1 MKKLFTLLFIAFVS
15 TAFAQFPDIGLAAS
29 NVEAPNGT
37 LTQVDIYVTTDNFD
51 NMNNITGSIIWDPTV
66 ASYSTISYFGLFNP
80 EMSLGDFD
88 VSDADLGI
96 ITFNWWSTFTVGPN
110 LDIGDVIFSIE
121 FLAIGDNGSSTP
133 VSFSNSPVDLS
144 WFNGFGWNGT
154 FDGEDG
160 SITVGGLNLTGCYDP
175 DNWISNTSNTNGSV
189 IHTAGVITMEG
200 DNDFT
205 GNGVSG
211 VDCAGT
217 EGNVTY
223 CISIPNDGN
232 VTFDWDYGSAIA
244 NATSDA
250 FGYCLNGVATQLA
263 SANPPPFGTPFG
275 SANIAVQAGDELCFV
290 ISSESSMLPNA
301 PIVTITEF
309 TGPACELPSL
319 LATIN
324 LTSAIACNGDAS
336 GALEVT
342 TEYGT
347 EPFTYS
353 WDVPGVEGSNP
364 SGLIAGTYCVTVI
377 DAVPDTS
384 YVCYEIT
391 EAATLLSAS
400 SNTLPDDG
408 TGSGMALLNVSGG
421 QSPYTITWD
430 TDPVQN
436 GPIAQNLSNGVYNY
450 TIVDALGC
458 TITGQVTIIYVG
470 IEEITGLQQFEFYPN
485 PANDI
490 LNLTIQFEQNKDFT
504 IQIMNSLGQSVMDLG
519 TSNGTHFRN
528 DIDLSNL
535 NAGFYYVNVDVD
547 GFRLT
552 KKLIVK

>member
-1 MKKLFTLLFIAFVS
+1 M
-15 TAFAQFPDIGLAAS
+15 DI
-29 NVEAPNGT
+29 T
-37 LTQVDIYVTTDNFD
+37 
-51 NMNNITGSIIWDPTV
+51 
-66 ASYSTISYFGLFNP
+66 
-80 EMSLGDFD
+80 DFD
-88 VSDADLGI
+88 ISDADIGI
-96 ITFNWWSTFTVGPN
+96 ITFNWWSTFTIGPN
-110 LDIGDVIFSIE
+110 LDIGDVIFTIE
-121 FLAIGDNGSSTP
+121 FLVVGENGSSTP
-133 VSFSNSPVDLS
+133 VSFVNSPVDLT
-144 WFNGFGWNGT
+144 WFNGFGWSGA
-154 FDGEDG
+154 FDGTDG
-160 SITVGGLNLTGCYDP
+160 SISVGGLNLTGCYDP
-175 DNWISNTSNTNGSV
+175 VNWTTNTDNTNGSV

-211 VDCAGT
+211 VDCDGT
-217 EGNVTY
+217 EGNVSH
-223 CISIPNDGN
+223 CITIPNDGN
-232 VTFDWDYGSAIA
+232 VTFDWDYGSDIA

-263 SANPPPFGTPFG
+263 SVNPPPFGTPFG
-275 SANIAVQAGDELCFV
+275 AANIAVQAGDELCFV
-290 ISSESSMLPNA
+290 LSSESSMLPNA
-301 PIVTITEF
+301 PVVTITEF

-319 LATIN
+319 IASIN
-324 LTSAIACNGDAS
+324 LTSAIACNGDAT

-347 EPFTYS
+347 EPFSYS

-364 SGLIAGTYCVTVI
+364 SGLVAGTYCVTVI

-391 EAATLLSAS
+391 EAATVLSVS

-408 TGSGMALLNVSGG
+408 TGSGMALLTVSGG

-436 GPIAQNLSNGVYNY
+436 GPIAQNLTNGVYSY

-458 TITGQVTIIYVG
+458 TIEGEVTIIFVG

-490 LNLTIQFEQNKDFT
+490 VNLTIQFEQNKDFS

-519 TSNGTHFRN
+519 TSNGTLFRD

-535 NAGFYYVNVDVD
+535 NAGFYYINIDVD